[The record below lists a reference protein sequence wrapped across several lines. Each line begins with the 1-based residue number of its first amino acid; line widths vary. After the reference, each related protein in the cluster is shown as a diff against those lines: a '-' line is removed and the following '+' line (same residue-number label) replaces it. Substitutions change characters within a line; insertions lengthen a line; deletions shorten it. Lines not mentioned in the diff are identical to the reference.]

1 MYLVDDR
8 QAIVILQMK
17 HLIWLSKA
25 IYVGRKYC
33 TNIFLYQSGLFFL
46 AQATARHCRHV
57 TNLDEYNANIGGTS
71 TCFVFGG
78 FFFGGGGDGGKT
90 YFAKCAPFELN
101 NALKLCGLN
110 WVVSCEMMLF

>member
-8 QAIVILQMK
+8 QAIVIVQMK

-33 TNIFLYQSGLFFL
+33 TNIFLYQSGFFFL

-78 FFFGGGGDGGKT
+78 FFFWGGWGQDIFRQMCT
-90 YFAKCAPFELN
+90 F
-101 NALKLCGLN
+101 
-110 WVVSCEMMLF
+110 